1 MLRGY
6 ASMSNPCFFT
16 IAEAEEWIASKAS
29 FLYWRFTM
37 FFTKFYQFFALSL
50 RIVLSGQGIS

>member
-1 MLRGY
+1 
-6 ASMSNPCFFT
+6 MSNPCFFT